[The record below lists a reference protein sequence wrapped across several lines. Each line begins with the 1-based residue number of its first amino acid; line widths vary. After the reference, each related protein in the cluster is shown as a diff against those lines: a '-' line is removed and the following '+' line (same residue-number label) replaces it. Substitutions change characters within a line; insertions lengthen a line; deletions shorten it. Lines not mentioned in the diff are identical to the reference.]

1 MTVNSFLRG
10 FAHFCVWITPLQI
23 FFFAWSVW
31 IIIATDYT
39 IGTLSIL
46 EFYANYFAFIM
57 PIIDWLYT
65 WFWNAY
71 LDFFLSFPLII
82 VVSLKGAF
90 STWIGFW
97 ILKNV
102 KKEGI
107 AY

>member
-1 MTVNSFLRG
+1 MTINSFLRG
-10 FAHFCVWITPLQI
+10 IGHFCIWITPLQI

-46 EFYANYFAFIM
+46 EFYDNYFAFIM